1 MTEQQVVS
9 LGFYKVEV
17 SADQS
22 GSDDYYYYCIDIG
35 TVELITTESDRADN
49 EWCVY
54 IFDYPDIEISSH
66 DDAHDLINIL
76 KRNLRE

>member
-1 MTEQQVVS
+1 MTEQQLQD

-17 SADQS
+17 SEEQS
-22 GSDDYYYYCIDIG
+22 GADAYYYYSIDIG
-35 TVELITTESDRADN
+35 TVDLITNESDRDSN
-49 EWCVY
+49 GWCVY
-54 IFDYPDIEISSH
+54 IFDYPDIEISSY